1 MLQIQDIVNV
11 TISRET
17 VSKTV
22 RDLQTI
28 AILSKH
34 DRFTE
39 AYRKYSS
46 TKEMLDEGFITTD
59 FAYIAAQR
67 IFRQEPTVR
76 EIVVG
81 RIATS
86 TSSVDYPKEVAALQA
101 ANSDWF
107 FLLADAKD
115 TVDKIAIAKYVED
128 ETMVYVYSTNDVK
141 VLDQSDKQALH
152 LSYKNLD
159 YCKLLVCS
167 LETQAL
173 LHQRQHG

>member
-17 VSKTV
+17 ASKTV

-67 IFRQEPTVR
+67 IFKQEPTVR

-101 ANSDWF
+101 ANSDWL
-107 FLLADAKD
+107 FLIADAKD
-115 TVDKIAIAKYVED
+115 AADKIAIAKYVED
-128 ETMVYVYSTNDVK
+128 ETTPIGKSFVLGETVEEDVTVVPMHCNIKSTGVIVLENDTPINKEYV
-141 VLDQSDKQALH
+141 
-152 LSYKNLD
+152 
-159 YCKLLVCS
+159 
-167 LETQAL
+167 
-173 LHQRQHG
+173 